1 MEGAFVVSVRSDRH
15 PVLGACRGGSAIFA
29 VLLLLV
35 IGVIIVATVLVSADA
50 AGASTESERQRTQS
64 RALAWSGVQAVM
76 AELAEQRDGL
86 LDGLEPELTEE
97 WSLFTLD
104 DGSRGIVRLLDLDPE
119 SASLVVSE
127 NAKLDL
133 NTATAEMLA
142 LVPGI
147 DEAQARRI
155 VEARGAQPFASIEE
169 LLGVEGIT
177 PDMVYGTRVSE
188 DAGIFAGEVPAA
200 AAFAGGG
207 DADGGLGDYLTVFS
221 FDPNVQVGVQGEREH
236 RGKLRVNLDQAWS
249 DALEDAI
256 VERFDANVAQLVKQ
270 LIDGGQTFT
279 TDSELARVL
288 LDRGV
293 DPEGWSTV
301 FDVFSTTDDEFL
313 AGRVDVNRA
322 GPDVLACVPGIT
334 PEKAAAIV
342 DMRSMIDAESRT
354 LPTWLL
360 QEGLIEPEAYA
371 EASDWVTG
379 RSMQWRVRLEVGLM
393 PGEGEGFGE
402 GFGGFDESLPMT
414 MDDLAASWDEPPE
427 LDRLLHRMVVEA
439 VIDVASSRPRV
450 AYMREVTLLEPVLAM
465 LRAGA
470 EEADGLE
477 EDEAL
482 LDDLASGITAGD
494 DASLDAGLDF
504 GEEMGF
510 ATPDAGETELLDPDA
525 SGAGDGDLAV
535 ESESGA
541 GSGTSAVDRRIG
553 RWTTRKAGGS

>member
-1 MEGAFVVSVRSDRH
+1 MEGAFVVSIRSDRRAA
-15 PVLGACRGGSAIFA
+15 LGACRGGSAIFA
-29 VLLLLV
+29 VLMLLV
-35 IGVIIVATVLVSADA
+35 IGVIIVASVLVSADA
-50 AGASTESERQRTQS
+50 AGTSTESERQRTQS
-64 RALAWSGVQAVM
+64 RAMAWSGVQAVM
-76 AELAEQRDGL
+76 AELAEQREGL
-86 LDGLEPELTEE
+86 LDGLDPELTEE

-104 DGSRGIVRLLDLDPE
+104 DGTRGVVRLLDLDPE
-119 SASLVVSE
+119 SASLVASE

-142 LVPGI
+142 LVPGL
-147 DEAQARRI
+147 DETIAARI
-155 VEARGAQPFASIEE
+155 VEARAAQPFGSVQE
-169 LLGVEGIT
+169 LLGIEGIT
-177 PDMVYGTRVSE
+177 PDMVYGTTFDE
-188 DAGIFAGEVPAA
+188 DAGLFAAAAPAA
-200 AAFAGGG
+200 AGFGGAAASGGG
-207 DADGGLGDYLTVFS
+207 VGDYLTVFS

-236 RGKLRVNLDQAWS
+236 RGKLRVNLDQGWS

-256 VERFDANVAQLVKQ
+256 IERFDANVAQLVKQ
-270 LIDGGQTFT
+270 LIDGGQTFK
-279 TDSELARVL
+279 TDSELASVL

-293 DPEGWSTV
+293 DAEGWSTV

-342 DMRSMIDAESRT
+342 DMRGMIDAESRI

-371 EASDWVTG
+371 EAADWVTA
-379 RSMQWRVRLEVGLM
+379 RSMQWRVRIEVGIM
-393 PGEGEGFGE
+393 PGEGAGFGE

-450 AYMREVTLLEPVLAM
+450 AYLREVTLLEPVLAM

-470 EEADGLE
+470 VE
-477 EDEAL
+477 EDVQSGSEPP
-482 LDDLASGITAGD
+482 LDDLASGTSVGD
-494 DASLDAGLDF
+494 DASLDAALDF
-504 GEEMGF
+504 GDEMDFG
-510 ATPDAGETELLDPDA
+510 TPDAGEGGA
-525 SGAGDGDLAV
+525 AVSGAAGTRGEASAG
-535 ESESGA
+535 ESA
-541 GSGTSAVDRRIG
+541 AGTSRGAVDRRIG

>member
-1 MEGAFVVSVRSDRH
+1 MEGAFVVSLRRDGQVGFGS
-15 PVLGACRGGSAIFA
+15 CRGGSAIFA
-29 VLLLLV
+29 VLMLLV
-35 IGVIIVATVLVSADA
+35 IGVIIVASVLVSADA
-50 AGASTESERQRTQS
+50 AGTSTESERQRTQS

-76 AELAEQRDGL
+76 AELAEQREGL
-86 LDGLEPELTEE
+86 LDGLDPELTEE

-119 SASLVVSE
+119 GASLVASE

-142 LVPGI
+142 LVPGL
-147 DEAQARRI
+147 DETLAGRI
-155 VEARGAQPFASIEE
+155 VEARGAQPFGSVEE
-169 LLGVEGIT
+169 LLGIEGVT
-177 PDMVYGTRVSE
+177 PDMVYGTSFAE
-188 DAGIFAGEVPAA
+188 DDGLFGVAAPAA
-200 AAFAGGG
+200 PGFADAAVSGGG
-207 DADGGLGDYLTVFS
+207 VGDYLTVFS

-236 RGKLRVNLDQAWS
+236 RGKLRVNLDQGWS

-256 VERFDANVAQLVKQ
+256 IERFDANVAQLVKQ
-270 LIDGGQTFT
+270 LIDGGQTFKN
-279 TDSELARVL
+279 DGELAGVL

-334 PEKAAAIV
+334 PERAAAIV
-342 DMRSMIDAESRT
+342 DMRGMIDAESRL

-371 EASDWVTG
+371 EAADWVTA
-379 RSMQWRVRLEVGLM
+379 RSMQWRVRIEVGVM
-393 PGEGEGFGE
+393 PGEGAGFDE

-427 LDRLLHRMVVEA
+427 MDRLLHRMVVEA

-450 AYMREVTLLEPVLAM
+450 AYLREVTLLEPVLAM

-470 EEADGLE
+470 EEDDRPDGLE
-477 EDEAL
+477 APIDE
-482 LDDLASGITAGD
+482 LASGTVPGD

-504 GEEMGF
+504 GDEMDF
-510 ATPDAGETELLDPDA
+510 ASADSGEGGLRDPDDTEAGVGASGGET
-525 SGAGDGDLAV
+525 DL
-535 ESESGA
+535 
-541 GSGTSAVDRRIG
+541 GTSGGAVDRRIG